1 MCPYITYAI
10 GTPVADCA
18 YFSRRAKEEN
28 KKKAQRLQKDEWKEK
43 EKEEEAMAIVE
54 VEQDGYE
61 VEAAQ
66 PVAHSFE
73 SRPLF

>member
-1 MCPYITYAI
+1 VCPYITYAI

-28 KKKAQRLQKDEWKEK
+28 KKKAQRLQNDEWKEK
-43 EKEEEAMAIVE
+43 EKEEDVL
-54 VEQDGYE
+54 QDGYE

>member
-18 YFSRRAKEEN
+18 YFSRKTKKE
-28 KKKAQRLQKDEWKEK
+28 AQRFQNDEWKED
-43 EKEEEAMAIVE
+43 EKEEESL
-54 VEQDGYE
+54 QDGYE
-61 VEAAQ
+61 VEATQ
-66 PVAHSFE
+66 PVANSFE

>member
-28 KKKAQRLQKDEWKEK
+28 KKEAQRFQNDEWKEE
-43 EKEEEAMAIVE
+43 EKEEEAL
-54 VEQDGYE
+54 QDGYE
-61 VEAAQ
+61 VEATQ

>member
-1 MCPYITYAI
+1 VCPYITYAI

-28 KKKAQRLQKDEWKEK
+28 KKKAQRLQNDEWKEE
-43 EKEEEAMAIVE
+43 EKEEEAL
-54 VEQDGYE
+54 QDGYE